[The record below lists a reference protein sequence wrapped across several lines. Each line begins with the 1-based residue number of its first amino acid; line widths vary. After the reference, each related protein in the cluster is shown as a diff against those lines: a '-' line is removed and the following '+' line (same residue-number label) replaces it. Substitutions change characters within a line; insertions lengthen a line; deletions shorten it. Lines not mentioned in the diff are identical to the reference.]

1 MFKMG
6 RLTTCL
12 KVDLGLMK
20 GKTDQE
26 IVNSLNWGE
35 LTLSEIWDRLLRR
48 NRLVQRLF
56 PKTAFLTALDTPRLQ
71 PRFPTTSKGPK

>member
-1 MFKMG
+1 MPLMG
-6 RLTTCL
+6 SLRTSL
-12 KVDLGLMK
+12 KIHKAITKQSEAQIVD
-20 GKTDQE
+20 
-26 IVNSLNWGE
+26 SLAWHE